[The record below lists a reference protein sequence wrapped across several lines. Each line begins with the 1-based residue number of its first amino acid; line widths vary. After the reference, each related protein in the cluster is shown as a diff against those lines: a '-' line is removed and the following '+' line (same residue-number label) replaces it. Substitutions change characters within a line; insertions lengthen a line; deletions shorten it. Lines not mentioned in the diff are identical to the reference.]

1 MKKMLFSILGSL
13 LLVLL
18 VATPIFASQ
27 PYVGGYLDQDTIV
40 YGQNFIMRASF
51 PSSFTV
57 PNGTWVGPVLSLA
70 GANSDDTLNGKI
82 HQSGLLAQPNG
93 SVSWSPQVWY
103 LDSQQWF
110 QQINYVGNLNT
121 KYYYTRIQN
130 YDTTVMRYWLYV
142 YDTAADYSN
151 DDFRYYCLSN
161 TNMSQKFPIGDRT
174 YNGVHFRH
182 IQFGIEGNQII
193 TNAWQ
198 IVTDKVGFYG
208 YGNWQF
214 IPARATRGDLSYI
227 TWVGTT
233 TATVGGSIYTGA
245 QAYSVGTDTVTW
257 KRTGTTQT
265 DNASLWTGSGTI
277 SDSVTGPYA
286 VDFVAPVNF
295 KTTARNMTSVSL
307 SWQKGMD
314 TYNTIVRRS
323 TTGYPTSPT
332 SGTGVYNGTGTS
344 CTDSGLTANTLYY
357 YSAWGQKS
365 DGTYSLGY
373 ACLRT
378 STLGNPTIINL
389 PATNITRTSATLNGQ
404 LTDTGDKIYETNVN
418 VKVYFGLNDGGTT
431 PANWGYSSNWASTTV
446 PAVVQAQATGLTPG
460 TKYYYRWYAQ
470 NIVGYDW
477 ADSTSSFTTLP

>member
-13 LLVLL
+13 LLVML
-18 VATPIFASQ
+18 VVTPTFAQ
-27 PYVGGYLDQDTIV
+27 PYVGGYFKQTSIV

-57 PNGTWVGPVLSLA
+57 PAGTWVGPVLSCA
-70 GANSDDTLNGKI
+70 GANSDDSLNGKI
-82 HQSGLLAQPNG
+82 HQNGIIAQSDG
-93 SVSWSPQVWY
+93 SVSWCPQVW
-103 LDSQQWF
+103 LLAAQQWF
-110 QQINYVGNLNT
+110 QQINNVGNLNT

-142 YDTAADYSN
+142 YDTATDYSN

-161 TNMSQKFPIGDRT
+161 ANMSQKFAIGDQIHS
-174 YNGVHFRH
+174 GLHFRH
-182 IQFGIEGNQII
+182 IQFGIEGNQIN

-208 YGNWQF
+208 YGNWMYY
-214 IPARATRGDLSYI
+214 PARATKGDLSYI
-227 TWVGTT
+227 TWVGN
-233 TATVGGSIYTGA
+233 TAGMVGGNIYTGA
-245 QAYSVGTDTVTW
+245 QANSVGTDTVSW
-257 KRTGTTQT
+257 KYTGTTQT

-277 SDSVTGPYA
+277 SDSVTGPYTW
-286 VDFVAPVNF
+286 DFIAPVNF
-295 KTTARNMTSVSL
+295 QSTAQTQTSVSL

-314 TYNTIVRRS
+314 TNNTIVRRS

-344 CTDSGLTANTLYY
+344 CVDSGLTGKTLYY

-378 STLGNPTIINL
+378 ST
-389 PATNITRTSATLNGQ
+389 
-404 LTDTGDKIYETNVN
+404 K
-418 VKVYFGLNDGGTT
+418 
-431 PANWGYSSNWASTTV
+431 
-446 PAVVQAQATGLTPG
+446 
-460 TKYYYRWYAQ
+460 
-470 NIVGYDW
+470 
-477 ADSTSSFTTLP
+477 